1 VRLFLWLWILLA
13 WGPLVGRAQNLVTN
27 PGFFGGEITGW
38 QGNPGYIGYV
48 PSPGGAWIGLNGELY
63 QDLTTEA
70 GATYTVE
77 FSVQRFDPQQSWRPN
92 SLEVSWENQRLGHF
106 DFVESDTRWVRIRYF
121 VRATGTLTRL
131 HFRGIES
138 PSLDNISVT
147 RIETGFYTGAMDLP
161 LAGSSWLEGQ
171 PIPLR
176 SLWTS
181 EAGGGIPI
189 TTTFVVGGVTTV
201 ANTSRVGD
209 RAEAVWTNAP
219 VGVHFVSAS
228 MPNGYQTPPVR
239 IEVRAQ
245 PKFRD
250 LKPSNHNVFT
260 LGSRIPLSLN
270 LADNA
275 GTNAVRAVRILA
287 DGEMLGRFA
296 VTAGRIETS
305 WTGATEGSH
314 ELVFVGES
322 EDARDVL
329 RSTVVIHV
337 LPLAEADILQSLNG
351 ASENFDAAEPVAQ
364 TFTAGMDGRLIAVE
378 LNGGSNSG
386 RSQYSLR
393 VEILDVDPVS
403 LKPGTRTLGV
413 SQRTLA
419 EAFAASSTG
428 MLHFA
433 FPSNRIQLV
442 AGKPYA
448 IVCRYLAPAPEAMF
462 LRTSYFD
469 VLPGGQLWRR
479 SGGTWVPAPF
489 PGGPIGQDLVMTTW
503 MAPSPAP
510 SLRITAPS
518 MLATFAAGEPIPF
531 VVEAVAGLPTSS
543 VQSVTFFAN
552 GLELG
557 TVTSPPFTFTWTNP
571 PVGNHVLQVSTSDI
585 DGLVGWSLPVSVLS
599 GMEAAALPRLRIE
612 DTVSPEGNT
621 SLPPLV
627 FPVTLSSAATS
638 AVTVQYS
645 TRNHTAVAG
654 TDFLAAA
661 GTLTFAPG
669 QTQAFVFVRMRGDV
683 RDEASRQLL
692 VELRLPDGAILE
704 RPFAFGTLFDDEA
717 GAGKPFAYRWS
728 QLPAR
733 VAFGDP
739 FTTRLTALDPF
750 GKEVSSIPGGVTI
763 GLISE
768 TGPERGFMGASAPSD
783 NQLVRDMT
791 TGYRI
796 RPKVDLVVTHFGT
809 LGGSKVTFWTDQ
821 GHPEASAT
829 FAPNP
834 DVWQETS
841 LAHPLVL
848 KAGTFHYITVYAGPE
863 GMATGGRADDNS
875 DLIENWGQYVQP
887 GDGFPRI
894 SGFLN
899 PFVDF
904 RFIPFEERRDLLP
917 TVSAA
922 QFPQGSWEGQL
933 TVLGPGP
940 RLRLVARDL
949 VGAVGVSERL
959 RLPPPTMLI
968 VPDRDAPSPTFLFH
982 VPDGYEFRVQTST
995 DLRTWTYEGPVM
1007 LSSGTPIPWQP
1018 VASPLNE
1025 GFVRLIA
1032 VE

>member
-1 VRLFLWLWILLA
+1 MGA
-13 WGPLVGRAQNLVTN
+13 PLVGRAQNLVTN
-27 PGFFGGEITGW
+27 PGFFGGELTGW
-38 QGNPGYIGYV
+38 QGNPGFIGYI
-48 PSPGGAWIGLNGELY
+48 PSPGGAWIGLSGELY

-70 GATYTVE
+70 GAPYTVE

-92 SLEVSWENQRLGHF
+92 SLEVSWGNQRLGHF

-121 VRATGTLTRL
+121 VRAAGTLTRL
-131 HFRGIES
+131 HFRGIEF

-161 LAGSSWLEGQ
+161 LDGSSWLEGQ

-181 EAGGGIPI
+181 EGGGGIPV

-201 ANTSRVGD
+201 ASTSRIGD

-228 MPNGYQTPPVR
+228 MPNGYQTPQVR

-250 LKPSNHNVFT
+250 LKPSNHNVFN
-260 LGSRIPLSLN
+260 LGSAVPISLR
-270 LADNA
+270 LIDNE
-275 GTNAVRAVRILA
+275 GTNAVRTVRILVN
-287 DGEMLGRFA
+287 GGLLGRFD
-296 VTAGRIETS
+296 VTANRVATS
-305 WTGATEGSH
+305 WSGATEGSH
-314 ELVFVGES
+314 DLEFVGES
-322 EDARDVL
+322 GDGRDIIRSLARIHIL
-329 RSTVVIHV
+329 PRSE
-337 LPLAEADILQSLNG
+337 PDIVQAITG
-351 ASENFDAAEPVAQ
+351 GSENISSAGPVVQ
-364 TFTAGMDGRLIAVE
+364 TFTAGTDGRLIAVE

-386 RSQYSLR
+386 NNDYSVR
-393 VEILDVDPVS
+393 VEILDVDPVN
-403 LKPGTRTLGV
+403 LLPGTRILGAT
-413 SQRTLA
+413 QRTLS
-419 EAFAASSTG
+419 EALAASNTG
-428 MLHFA
+428 RLYFA
-433 FPSNRIQLV
+433 FPTNRIHLS
-442 AGKPYA
+442 AGKAYA
-448 IVCRYLAPAPEAMF
+448 IACHYVAPANQGLF
-462 LRTSYFD
+462 LQASIID
-469 VLPGGQLWRR
+469 ALPGGQLLRR
-479 SGGTWVPAPF
+479 SGGNWVPVVI
-489 PGGPIGQDLVMTTW
+489 PGGPPGQDLVMTTW
-503 MAPSPAP
+503 MAPIPKPTLTLTTP
-510 SLRITAPS
+510 SA
-518 MLATFAAGEPIPF
+518 LAEFPTGGPISI
-531 VVEAVAGLPTSS
+531 VVDAVPGNPTNSIDR
-543 VQSVTFFAN
+543 VTFFAN

-557 TVTSPPFTFTWTNP
+557 TITAPPFAFTWTNP
-571 PVGNHVLQVSTSDI
+571 PVGNHVVQASTSDI

-599 GMEAAALPRLRIE
+599 GMEAASLPRLRIE

-638 AVTVQYS
+638 PVTVQFS

-704 RPFAFGTLFDDEA
+704 RPFAFGTLFDDED
-717 GAGKPFAYRWS
+717 GTGKPFAYQWS

-750 GKEVSSIPGGVTI
+750 GSEVSSIPGGVTI

-768 TGPERGFMGASAPSD
+768 IGPERGFMGPSAPSD
-783 NQLVRDMT
+783 NQLVYDMT

-796 RPKVDLVVTHFGT
+796 RPKVDVVVTHFRT
-809 LGGSKVTFWTDQ
+809 RGGSKVTLWTDQ
-821 GHPEASAT
+821 GRPEASAT
-829 FAPNP
+829 FARNP
-834 DVWQETS
+834 DVWQETA

-848 KAGTFHYITVYAGPE
+848 KADTFHYITVYAGPE

-875 DLIENWGQYVQP
+875 DLLENWGQYLQS

-894 SGFLN
+894 SGSLN

-904 RFIPFEERRDLLP
+904 RFIPFEERQDLLP
-917 TVSAA
+917 NVSAA

-959 RLPPPTMLI
+959 RLPPPTMFI
-968 VPDRDAPSPTFLFH
+968 VPDRDAPSPMFLLH
-982 VPDGYEFRVQTST
+982 VPGGYEFRVQTSA
-995 DLRTWTYEGPVM
+995 DLRTWIYEGPVM

-1018 VASPLNE
+1018 VASPLTA